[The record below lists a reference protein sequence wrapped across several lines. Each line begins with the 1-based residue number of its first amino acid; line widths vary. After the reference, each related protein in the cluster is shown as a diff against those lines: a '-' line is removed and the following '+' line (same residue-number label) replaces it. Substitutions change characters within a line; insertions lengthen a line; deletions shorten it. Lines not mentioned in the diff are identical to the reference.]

1 MANFEQAQSRSLNLN
16 STQQKLTEERRQ
28 KKQQQQ
34 QQQTG
39 LTSLDNIQPTQIFL
53 IPVINYA
60 VISNNCFWRVCIYRS
75 NNYV

>member
-34 QQQTG
+34 TG
-39 LTSLDNIQPTQIFL
+39 LTSLDNMQPTRIFL

-60 VISNNCFWRVCIYRS
+60 VISNNCIWRVYLQK
-75 NNYV
+75 

>member
-1 MANFEQAQSRSLNLN
+1 MANFEQAQSRSFNLN
-16 STQQKLTEERRQ
+16 STRQKLTEERRQ

-39 LTSLDNIQPTQIFL
+39 LTSLDNMQPTRIFL

-60 VISNNCFWRVCIYRS
+60 VISNNCIWRVYLQK
-75 NNYV
+75 

>member
-39 LTSLDNIQPTQIFL
+39 LTSLDNMQPTQIFL
-53 IPVINYA
+53 ILVINYA